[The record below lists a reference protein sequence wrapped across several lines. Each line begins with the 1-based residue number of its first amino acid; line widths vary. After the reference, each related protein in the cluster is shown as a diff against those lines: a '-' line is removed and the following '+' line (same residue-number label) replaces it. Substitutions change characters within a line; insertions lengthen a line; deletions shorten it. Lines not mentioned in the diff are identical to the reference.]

1 MHRFLLPAIAAVAL
15 AGCSTKAS
23 QSDLAQIYIG
33 SPQVTEWHEGVL
45 VQAIESKTTSD
56 VVDLAGQALPTHG
69 VLGGVGAVINAASLV
84 SSGAVYSYQFHLKKP
99 DGNVEVLP
107 PIEYTKKMNFIV
119 GDTYRVFYA
128 DSLKIKWPANLTKYP
143 ELTARTAAREI
154 KTGAPTQP

>member
-99 DGNVEVLP
+99 DGNVAVLP
-107 PIEYTKKMNFIV
+107 HRIHEENEFHRGRHV
-119 GDTYRVFYA
+119 QGLLCR
-128 DSLKIKWPANLTKYP
+128 
-143 ELTARTAAREI
+143 
-154 KTGAPTQP
+154 QPQDQVAC